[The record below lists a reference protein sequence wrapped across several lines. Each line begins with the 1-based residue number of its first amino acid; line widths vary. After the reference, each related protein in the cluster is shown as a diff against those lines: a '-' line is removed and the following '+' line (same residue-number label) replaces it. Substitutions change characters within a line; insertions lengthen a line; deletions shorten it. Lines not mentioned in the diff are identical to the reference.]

1 MEPKKFTLRIQRNE
15 KKANG
20 SLETK
25 WQEFPVEGTDTTTIL
40 TLLESVKGYQDGSLT
55 FRQSCRSAI
64 CGSCAM
70 KIGDRTRLACKTHIG
85 SVVDEGGV
93 VSISPQR
100 NQPVLK
106 DLVVDIG
113 PFFAKVHQI
122 KPYLQD
128 GPDSDT
134 KVGAS
139 AYEQV
144 NNVTQCIMCG
154 SCYSDCTMSEVS
166 SDYLGPAALA
176 KAFRFVSDPRE
187 GRKTERLK
195 ALSED
200 KGMWSC
206 VRCVQ
211 CVATCPKDVK
221 PMEAIVK
228 LRTRGMNKGF
238 MDGVG
243 QRHAMAFHEDI
254 QKTGDLNEFT
264 LLMRSVG
271 IVGTLAEMGVAFHL
285 MKKGKIPSPFP
296 HKAQG
301 IEELRSIYRD
311 LEANPLDV
319 ETKAEEVVPE

>member
-1 MEPKKFTLRIQRNE
+1 MESRKYTLRIQRNQ
-15 KKANG
+15 KQDDG
-20 SLETK
+20 SVASE
-25 WQEFPVEGTDTTTIL
+25 WQEFTVEGGETTTIL
-40 TLLESVKGYQDGSLT
+40 TLLESVKGDQDGSLT

-70 KIGDRTRLACKTHIG
+70 RIGDRTRLACKTHIG
-85 SVVDEGGV
+85 AVVDEDGV

-106 DLVVDIG
+106 DLVIDID
-113 PFFAKVHQI
+113 PFFKKIKEI
-122 KPYLQD
+122 KPYLLE
-128 GPDSDT
+128 GEEADT

-166 SDYLGPAALA
+166 ENYLGPAALA

-187 GRKTERLK
+187 GKKTARLYN
-195 ALSED
+195 LSKD
-200 KGMWSC
+200 DGMWSC

-228 LRTRGMNKGF
+228 LRTRGIDKGF
-238 MDGVG
+238 IDGVG
-243 QRHAMAFHEDI
+243 QRHALAFHEDI
-254 QKTGDLNEFT
+254 TKSGDLNEFT
-264 LLMRSVG
+264 LLSRSVG
-271 IVGTLAEMGVAFHL
+271 IMGSVAELGVAMHL
-285 MKKGKIPSPFP
+285 LKKGKIPSPFP
-296 HKAQG
+296 HKAEG
-301 IEELRSIYRD
+301 IQEVRAMYQD

-319 ETKAEEVVPE
+319 ETKAAEVEPE